1 MTRKSTSI
9 GHPYLLSM
17 HAMVLSLR
25 GKDKGQS
32 PGDFL
37 QRHLTMDCTLN
48 LMVNRLNARIHHSS
62 PHWLGFKTQTTVR
75 GMAQ

>member
-9 GHPYLLSM
+9 GHPFLLSM

-25 GKDKGQS
+25 GKDKGQNLGNS
-32 PGDFL
+32 L
-37 QRHLTMDCTLN
+37 QRHLTTECTLN
-48 LMVNRLNARIHHSS
+48 LILNRLNARIHHSS
-62 PHWLGFKTQTTVR
+62 PHWLGFKTQTTMC